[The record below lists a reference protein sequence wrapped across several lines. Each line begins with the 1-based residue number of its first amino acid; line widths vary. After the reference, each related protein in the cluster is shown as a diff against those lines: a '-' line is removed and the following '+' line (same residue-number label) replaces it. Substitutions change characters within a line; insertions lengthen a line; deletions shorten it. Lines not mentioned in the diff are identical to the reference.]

1 MQYKNYRFFL
11 IIMLSLSVFISC
23 QKNINAGGATTP
35 TPTPVASANDKLE
48 DTVLLDTRD
57 IYLWYSQ
64 IPSTFN
70 PRIYANPDS
79 IMTAIHQYSIEP
91 GFTAPVDRWSFAM
104 RQTDWNNLSN
114 GISGDFGIN
123 VFFFNSPS
131 VTTDLRVKTVE
142 RESPAG
148 KAGIKRGWRISKI
161 NGSTN
166 IDASNTA
173 SLNAVVAA
181 IFSSTNTS
189 FTFVKPDGSSV
200 DITLTAAGYQTH
212 PVLVDSVYTIST
224 KKIGYMVFS
233 SFLGDTTEI
242 YNEFNRVFNRF
253 ATAGVNDVIIDL
265 RYNGGGY
272 GTVAEKLSDYLAP
285 TSVNG
290 SLMYTEKYND
300 KYSMYNT
307 SLNFKKA
314 GVVNLSRVFFIVSSS
329 SASASELVINNM
341 TPVMDVKL
349 VGKNK
354 TYGKPVGF
362 FPIPEGDW
370 YIFPVSIRN
379 TNQVGSGNYF
389 NGFTPNSIVADGL
402 DKDWGDVTETSLA
415 SAIKYITTG
424 SFRLQSQPE
433 YQELPAVTNANSIL
447 DAHSFKGTIS
457 TNKIV
462 K

>member
-1 MQYKNYRFFL
+1 MQPKNKKYLL
-11 IIMLSLSVFISC
+11 ILLIALSIFASC
-23 QKNINAGGATTP
+23 KKNSSSGSTP
-35 TPTPVASANDKLE
+35 TPTPTPTPTKDDLVKDSS
-48 DTVLLDTRD
+48 LLYAKD
-57 IYLWYSQ
+57 IYLWYNQ

-70 PRIYANPDS
+70 ARSYTDPDK
-79 IMTAIHQYSIEP
+79 IMQAIRQYSIEP
-91 GFTAPVDRWSFAM
+91 GFTTAVDRFSFGM
-104 RQTDWNNLSN
+104 KQVDWNNLS
-114 GISGDFGIN
+114 SGVSADFGIN

-131 VTTDLRVKTVE
+131 VTTDLRVKSVE
-142 RESPAG
+142 RGSPAG
-148 KAGIKRGWRISKI
+148 KAGVKRGWRISKI

-200 DITLTAAGYQTH
+200 DLTLTAAGYQTH
-212 PVLVDSVYTIST
+212 PVMADSVYTIST

-272 GTVAEKLSDYLAP
+272 VSVAEKLSDYLAP
-285 TSVNG
+285 TSANG
-290 SLMYTEKYND
+290 SLMMTQKYND
-300 KYSMYNT
+300 RYTQYNA
-307 SLNFKKA
+307 SANFKKL
-314 GVVNLSRVFFIVSSS
+314 GTVNLTRVFFIVSSS

-349 VGKNK
+349 VGRNN
-354 TYGKPVGF
+354 TYGKPVAF
-362 FPIPEGDW
+362 FPIPVGDW
-370 YIFPVSIRN
+370 YIFPVSIRS

-389 NGFTPNSIVADGL
+389 NGFTPNSVVADGL

-424 SFRLQSQPE
+424 SFRLQSQQD
-433 YQELPAVTNANSIL
+433 YQELPQITHANSVL
-447 DAHSFKGTIS
+447 DEHSFKGTVSAKNIF
-457 TNKIV
+457 K
-462 K
+462 

>member
-1 MQYKNYRFFL
+1 MQPKNKKYLL
-11 IIMLSLSVFISC
+11 ILLIALSIFASC
-23 QKNINAGGATTP
+23 KKNSSSGSTP
-35 TPTPVASANDKLE
+35 TPTPTPTPTKDDLVKDSS
-48 DTVLLDTRD
+48 LLYAKD
-57 IYLWYSQ
+57 IYLWYNQ

-70 PRIYANPDS
+70 ARSYADPDK
-79 IMTAIHQYSIEP
+79 IMQAIRQYSIEP
-91 GFTAPVDRWSFAM
+91 GFTSAVDRFSFGM
-104 RQTDWNNLSN
+104 KQVDWNNLS
-114 GISGDFGIN
+114 SGVSADFGIN

-131 VTTDLRVKTVE
+131 VTTDLRVKSVE
-142 RESPAG
+142 RGSPAG
-148 KAGIKRGWRISKI
+148 KAGVKRGWRISKI

-200 DITLTAAGYQTH
+200 DLSLTAAGYQTH
-212 PVLVDSVYTIST
+212 PVMADSVYTIST

-272 GTVAEKLSDYLAP
+272 VSVAEKLSDYLAP
-285 TSVNG
+285 TSANG
-290 SLMYTEKYND
+290 SLMMTQKYND
-300 KYSMYNT
+300 RYTQYNA
-307 SLNFKKA
+307 SANFKKL
-314 GVVNLSRVFFIVSSS
+314 GTVNLSRVFFIVSSS

-349 VGKNK
+349 VGRNN
-354 TYGKPVGF
+354 TYGKPVAF
-362 FPIPEGDW
+362 FPIPVGDW
-370 YIFPVSIRN
+370 YIFPVSIRS

-389 NGFTPNSIVADGL
+389 NGFTPNSVVADGL

-424 SFRLQSQPE
+424 SFRLQSQQD
-433 YQELPAVTNANSIL
+433 YQELPQITHANSVL
-447 DAHSFKGTIS
+447 DEHSFKGTVS
-457 TNKIV
+457 TKNIFK
-462 K
+462 